1 MIHLN
6 TYQNNFI
13 RKYCKLSCLLEL
25 DAHTANHLH
34 REAFS
39 NSEVAIARE
48 RLAKLEGLQTKL
60 NTIWKSIRWL
70 MEVISFARDRVTSGI
85 CMRYVRVC

>member
-6 TYQNNFI
+6 TYQNHFI
-13 RKYCKLSCLLEL
+13 RKYCKLNCLLEL
-25 DAHTANHLH
+25 DSQTANHLH

-39 NSEVAIARE
+39 NSEVAIAKE
-48 RLAKLEGLQTKL
+48 RLGKLERLQTKL

-70 MEVISFARDRVTSGI
+70 IDVISFARDRVTSGI
-85 CMRYVRVC
+85 CMR